1 MMRCWA
7 FLTER
12 CRADE
17 GYRRLRTE
25 APQPFAAAAFAP
37 LTARRQD
44 GAVALDARKA
54 VFLC

>member
-1 MMRCWA
+1 MRD
-7 FLTER
+7 T
-12 CRADE
+12 
-17 GYRRLRTE
+17 GGLRTE
-25 APQPFAAAAFAP
+25 APQPFAAAAFAL

>member
-7 FLTER
+7 FLTGR

-17 GYRRLRTE
+17 GYRGLRTE

-37 LTARRQD
+37 LTAKRHD
-44 GAVALDARKA
+44 GAMALDARKA
-54 VFLC
+54 ALLC